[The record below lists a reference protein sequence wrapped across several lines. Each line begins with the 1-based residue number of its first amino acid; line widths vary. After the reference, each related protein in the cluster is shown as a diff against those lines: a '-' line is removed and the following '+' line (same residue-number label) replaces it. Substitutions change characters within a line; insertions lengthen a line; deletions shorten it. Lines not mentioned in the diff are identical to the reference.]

1 MEKEDGLRRKCHC
14 FHHHQP
20 HVYPDIRCFCESWE
34 VSHDQFR
41 DRVWSKGRYAP
52 EHLTIPNHMS
62 CVAFDTA
69 HPSLEQTPVDVLR
82 PEASPRS
89 CTRDRWFYG
98 GGGTLP
104 PWPWHPSR
112 KQSTN
117 PALLS
122 HHHHEYTDSTS
133 APSAYL
139 ACSRPAVFETH
150 DSYSVTGELLA
161 GDKRG
166 NITHGIVLIDRFK
179 RRWTKFIFFFICF
192 MAAGRRSKWPGRKY
206 NANYH

>member
-1 MEKEDGLRRKCHC
+1 MPCCNAIVLIIVSPD
-14 FHHHQP
+14 
-20 HVYPDIRCFCESWE
+20 VYPDMRCFCEICSWG

-41 DRVWSKGRYAP
+41 DRVWSKGRYAS
-52 EHLTIPNHMS
+52 EHLIIPNHMS

-69 HPSLEQTPVDVLR
+69 HPSPEQTPVDVLR

-89 CTRDRWFYG
+89 CTRDHWFYG

-139 ACSRPAVFETH
+139 AYSRAAVFETM
-150 DSYSVTGELLA
+150 VTVSRVNSSLVISTETLLMELFLL
-161 GDKRG
+161 
-166 NITHGIVLIDRFK
+166 IVSRDDELNLFFFLLFYG
-179 RRWTKFIFFFICF
+179 RWTS
-192 MAAGRRSKWPGRKY
+192 M
-206 NANYH
+206 